1 MSVTP
6 WSRSCEMAESGTR
19 TRKSVLQ
26 LLFLAVL
33 MGIGYTCIRTLSFA
47 NEALNFLFV
56 CVFFLIPFL
65 AIRPMLRLHS
75 WPKMVGL
82 ILLTPVLFL
91 SSCSLMFTVACDG
104 PHWSMTRIQ
113 PLQTIRMGSSTVQ
126 LQRYD
131 SGGGVGIHGLN
142 LEQRRLIVP
151 GLFMVKSI
159 DFFDAFEGNLSVE
172 GPYRIRVQATES
184 YGGSDHNVD
193 RVYSLK
199 PWGYF

>member
-1 MSVTP
+1 MLRRTIEGLRTIQVALSHWTSRTP
-6 WSRSCEMAESGTR
+6 WSGSCEMAESRTH

-26 LLFLAVL
+26 LLFLTVL

-47 NEALNFLFV
+47 VEPLNFLFV
-56 CVFFLIPFL
+56 CVFHLIPFL
-65 AIRPMLRLHS
+65 AIRPMLRLHN

-91 SSCSLMFTVACDG
+91 SSCFLLFMVACEG
-104 PHWSMTRIQ
+104 PHWSGTRIQ

-151 GLFMVKSI
+151 GLFVV
-159 DFFDAFEGNLSVE
+159 N
-172 GPYRIRVQATES
+172 P
-184 YGGSDHNVD
+184 
-193 RVYSLK
+193 
-199 PWGYF
+199 